1 MMRKRWFPLQHKLP
15 DGSTL
20 GRLIHAGTDWQIFR
34 LKGDGRMLVARSA
47 LADRWVASQLIP
59 DTVLQPFVS
68 DHDTFKAFASS
79 PDQRLEPVIEGGAPD
94 SKADGVAFALS
105 LSETR
110 KVDATTPLH
119 DAIYAERFS
128 RLLPTWTVSERATDE
143 EVLGLWLTGGVA
155 IPATSSRRLT
165 ALVAWLDEQDVREV
179 VGVAGLSATASPAP
193 RESSR
198 SGDDRR
204 STSTGLQKPTADG
217 RSKEAP
223 PSDQPTRSFRLA
235 GRQLLE
241 AFFREHVIDIVEN
254 SQRYKALGIE
264 FPPSVVLHGPP
275 GCGKTFAIERLT
287 EYLDWPLFL
296 INSNSVG
303 SPYIHETARKVGAVF
318 DKAIDA
324 APSIVVIE
332 EMESYLSDRQLHE
345 STGLHHVEE
354 VGEFLRRIPEA
365 HQRQVLIMGTTNRL
379 EMIDAAILRRG
390 RFDHLVEVG
399 LPTDDEVSEL
409 LKASMRKVPT
419 EGEIDT
425 REVVKAL
432 TGRAL
437 SDTAFVVREAA
448 RLAARA
454 GKDALDGES
463 LRTALAALPALEPE
477 RRPIGFIHC

>member
-1 MMRKRWFPLQHKLP
+1 MMRERWFPLQHKLP
-15 DGSTL
+15 DGAAL
-20 GRLIHAGTDWQIFR
+20 GRLMHAGPDWQIFR
-34 LKGDGRMLVARSA
+34 LQGNGRMLVARSA

-79 PDQRLEPVIEGGAPD
+79 PDQRLEPVIEGGSPD
-94 SKADGVAFALS
+94 SKADGLAFALS

-179 VGVAGLSATASPAP
+179 VGVAGLGATASPAP

-198 SGDDRR
+198 SGDDPR

-235 GRQLLE
+235 GRQVLE

-345 STGLHHVEE
+345 STRLHHVEE